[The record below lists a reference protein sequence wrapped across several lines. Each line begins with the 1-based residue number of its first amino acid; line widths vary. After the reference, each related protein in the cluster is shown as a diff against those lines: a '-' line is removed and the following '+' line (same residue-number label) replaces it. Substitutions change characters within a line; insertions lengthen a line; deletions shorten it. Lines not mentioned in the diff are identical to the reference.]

1 MKKLDAM
8 ETLRIDIIN
17 PKAKRLIKD
26 LADMNLIKIRKEK
39 VNPEFTELLDK
50 LRSQSESAPSLDEI
64 TKEVESVR
72 ASRYEK

>member
-1 MKKLDAM
+1 M
-8 ETLRIDIIN
+8 ESLHIDIIN

-26 LADMNLIKIRKEK
+26 LADMELIKIRKEK
-39 VNPEFTELLDK
+39 TKSEFSELLEK
-50 LRSQSESAPSLDEI
+50 LRSQSENAPSLDEI

>member
-1 MKKLDAM
+1 M
-8 ETLRIDIIN
+8 ESLRIDIIN

-26 LADMNLIKIRKEK
+26 LADMELIKIRKEK
-39 VNPEFTELLDK
+39 TKSDFSELLEK
-50 LRSQSESAPSLDEI
+50 LRSQSENAPSLDEI

>member
-1 MKKLDAM
+1 M
-8 ETLRIDIIN
+8 ETFRIDIIN

>member
-1 MKKLDAM
+1 M
-8 ETLRIDIIN
+8 ESLRIDIIK

-26 LADMNLIKIRKEK
+26 LADMELIKIRKEK
-39 VNPEFTELLDK
+39 TKSEFSELLEK
-50 LRSQSESAPSLDEI
+50 LRSQSENAPSLDEI

>member
-1 MKKLDAM
+1 M
-8 ETLRIDIIN
+8 ESLRIDIIN

-26 LADMNLIKIRKEK
+26 LADMELIKIRKEK
-39 VNPEFTELLDK
+39 TKSEFSELLEK
-50 LRSQSESAPSLDEI
+50 LRSQSGNAPSLDEI

>member
-1 MKKLDAM
+1 M

>member
-1 MKKLDAM
+1 M
-8 ETLRIDIIN
+8 ESLRIDIIN

-26 LADMNLIKIRKEK
+26 LADMELIKIRKEK
-39 VNPEFTELLDK
+39 ANPEFSELLEK
-50 LRSQSESAPSLDEI
+50 LRSQSENAPSLDEI

>member
-8 ETLRIDIIN
+8 ETFRIDIIN

>member
-1 MKKLDAM
+1 M
-8 ETLRIDIIN
+8 ESLRIDIIN

-26 LADMNLIKIRKEK
+26 LADMKLIKIRKEK
-39 VNPEFTELLDK
+39 TKSEFSELLEK
-50 LRSQSESAPSLDEI
+50 LRSQSENAPSLDEI